1 MSYDSESKFEADL
14 IRTLVEEKGW
24 RDGVLKYKNEKKLL
38 QNWANI
44 IYENNRAVDRLGDYP
59 MTAGEMQQIM
69 EQIKALRTPLKL
81 NGFINGGYVQIV
93 RDNEKDQHN
102 FGKMISLKIF
112 DRNEIAAGRTRYQ
125 IAEQPIYSARNDIY
139 PNRREHSA
147 AH

>member
-24 RDGVLKYKNEKKLL
+24 RDGVLKYKNEKELL

-81 NGFINGGYVQIV
+81 NGFLMVDMSRLSEIMRRINTILV
-93 RDNEKDQHN
+93 K
-102 FGKMISLKIF
+102 
-112 DRNEIAAGRTRYQ
+112 
-125 IAEQPIYSARNDIY
+125 
-139 PNRREHSA
+139 
-147 AH
+147 

>member
-24 RDGVLKYKNEKKLL
+24 RDGVLKYKNEKELL

-81 NGFINGGYVQIV
+81 NGFIVTI
-93 RDNEKDQHN
+93 QH
-102 FGKMISLKIF
+102 
-112 DRNEIAAGRTRYQ
+112 
-125 IAEQPIYSARNDIY
+125 PI
-139 PNRREHSA
+139 
-147 AH
+147 